1 MIAERMLIYSS
12 WPALRLVVRSRH
24 RPGELARSRCRKRG
38 GRSTSV
44 HHPRHRERGELR
56 RSEMKVLMTLYGD
69 EALKQVESP
78 QDIARTMQAWGEF
91 GAAAQ
96 EAGVFVVCDALEG
109 AHTSTTVRVQGGARK
124 VTDGPFI
131 ETKEQLGGVIILDV
145 RDLDEALQ
153 WAERT
158 PW

>member
-1 MIAERMLIYSS
+1 
-12 WPALRLVVRSRH
+12 
-24 RPGELARSRCRKRG
+24 
-38 GRSTSV
+38 
-44 HHPRHRERGELR
+44 
-56 RSEMKVLMTLYGD
+56 MKVLMTLYGD
-69 EALKQVESP
+69 EELKQVESP

-109 AHTSTTVRVQGGARK
+109 AHTATTVRVQGGARN

-158 PW
+158 PWNDEGCVTEIRPIMDYEAYAIRAGLATEGNAWS